1 MSARPLIAVF
11 GSSGIEPGSAEWIA
25 AERCGRLL
33 AQAGLGVATGGY
45 GGAMEAVSSGAAA
58 AGGTVVGITAPTV
71 FPGRSG
77 VNAHVTEERPAPSL
91 TERIHALVA
100 STHGVI
106 ALPGSIGTFTELLVA
121 WNVAFVARFNGSQP
135 APVVAVGAGW
145 RRLVDDIANELST
158 DGTLVTCVASVDEAV
173 GAITAALGSR
183 VPDSR
188 R

>member
-1 MSARPLIAVF
+1 MSAQRLVAVF
-11 GSSGIEPGSAEWIA
+11 GSSGIEPGSADWSDA
-25 AERCGRLL
+25 QRCGRLL

-58 AGGTVVGITAPTV
+58 VGGTVVGITAPTV

-77 VNAHVTEERPAPSL
+77 VNAYVTEERPAQSL

-121 WNVAFVARFNGSQP
+121 WNVAFVARFNSTQP
-135 APVVAVGAGW
+135 APVVAVGAQW
-145 RRLVDDIANELST
+145 QRLIDEIALDLST
-158 DGTLVTCVASVDEAV
+158 DGTLVKCVTSVDEAV
-173 GAITAALGSR
+173 GAITAAL
-183 VPDSR
+183 R